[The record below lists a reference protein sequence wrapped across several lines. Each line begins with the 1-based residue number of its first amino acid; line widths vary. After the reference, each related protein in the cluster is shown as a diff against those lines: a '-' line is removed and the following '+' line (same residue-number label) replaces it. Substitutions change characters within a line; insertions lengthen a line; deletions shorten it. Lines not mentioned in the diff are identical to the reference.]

1 MNSKLNCV
9 ISHFS
14 LKKKNMQYLTSFC
27 FLKKK
32 TFQTPWKEVTG
43 SIFDNNFPIFCND
56 LDFTELWR

>member
-1 MNSKLNCV
+1 MK
-9 ISHFS
+9 
-14 LKKKNMQYLTSFC
+14 YLTTSC
-27 FLKKK
+27 LKKK